1 MPCDRCAN
9 RAWNGSWSCLA
20 LRAPASLLFCGPG
33 SCRVSTGT
41 IAIFCRC
48 QWCAL
53 LEGRSAAPPDW
64 ARASSRRSARSKR
77 RRHRGEILRRLSQSA
92 GLTPLLLDLQRLAR
106 APDDGDEAGPTI
118 VICLDQAE
126 ELATVEGGDEA
137 ETFLTLLADGLNP
150 PPVSPDART
159 ARPLAM
165 LVAGIRSDSFERFQI
180 EPSVQRV
187 PSRLFNLP
195 PISPSEFKS
204 VIEGPAARS
213 TAAGKKLVLE
223 PALTE
228 RLLQD
233 TQGQDA
239 LPLLAF
245 TLERLYLDHGADGDL
260 RLAE

>member
-1 MPCDRCAN
+1 MREQGVERLLVVLGASG
-9 RAWNGSWSCLA
+9 AGKSSF
-20 LRAPASLLFCGPG
+20 LRAGLLPRLDRDYRHFLPLPVVRPARGAISGPSGLGASLEQTFRTLK
-33 SCRVSTGT
+33 
-41 IAIFCRC
+41 
-48 QWCAL
+48 
-53 LEGRSAAPPDW
+53 APTT
-64 ARASSRRSARSKR
+64 SR
-77 RRHRGEILRRLSQSA
+77 EILRRLSQSA

-245 TLERLYLDHGADGDL
+245 TLERLYLNHGADGDL